1 MIRSGSTI
9 LVLAPHTDD
18 GEIGCGATLSK
29 LLDLNCK
36 IYYLA
41 FCTCDSN
48 LPDGF
53 PNGTLEAELRE
64 ATKVLSIPKENVIV
78 KDFQVR
84 CLSYERQAVLDILV
98 ALNKEISPDVV
109 FAPTLEDLHQD
120 HSTVTQEA
128 IRAFKTKTL
137 LCYEMPWN
145 NFSFEIGIN
154 SDKFPEISG
163 ERKFSPMDRSLR
175 RELKSA
181 FGNNN
186 YWFNTSKFKNAV
198 EIKIKSKKEIIE
210 FLVPKEMVS
219 TSSVRLFVLWTT
231 LPSIVLIIIA
241 LIFLKNQTRPL
252 VKLAKA
258 AEKFGKGDYI
268 NDFIPSGAQ
277 EIRKASYEFDRMAKR
292 INRHL
297 NQRAEMLSGISHD
310 LRTPLTRLK
319 LQLAMLKQ
327 KEISEKMSKD
337 IDEMEKML
345 NDYLQFA
352 KTQTQEST
360 EKINLNNLLRSISKG
375 FESNKISLDEDESKI
390 FLNGRPSA
398 LKRSFENVIQNGLTY
413 GSNVKI
419 KVQKGNKRALVTIED
434 DGPGIP
440 EDQYKNVFKPFFR
453 LDKSRS
459 LNQSGVGL
467 GLAIVE
473 DIINSHGGNIQ
484 LGKSKYGG
492 LQVKISLPF

>member
-1 MIRSGSTI
+1 MFFGLNKFIKYILPKRLFYRALIIVAAPTIILQLIITIVFYDSIWIKANKNITRS
-9 LVLAPHTDD
+9 
-18 GEIGCGATLSK
+18 
-29 LLDLNCK
+29 
-36 IYYLA
+36 
-41 FCTCDSN
+41 
-48 LPDGF
+48 
-53 PNGTLEAELRE
+53 
-64 ATKVLSIPKENVIV
+64 
-78 KDFQVR
+78 
-84 CLSYERQAVLDILV
+84 LV
-98 ALNKEISPDVV
+98 AQLKTI
-109 FAPTLEDLHQD
+109 
-120 HSTVTQEA
+120 QEVYTND
-128 IRAFKTKTL
+128 RKNLDFFTDSYK
-137 LCYEMPWN
+137 N
-145 NFSFEIGIN
+145 NFNFEIGLSQEI
-154 SDKFPEISG
+154 FPNTTG

-198 EIKIKSKKEIIE
+198 EIKIKSQNEILE

-219 TSSVRLFVLWTT
+219 ASSIRLFLLWTT
-231 LPSIVLIIIA
+231 LPSILLIIIA
-241 LIFLKNQTRPL
+241 LIFLKNQTKPL

-258 AEKFGKGDYI
+258 AERFGKGDYV
-268 NDFIPSGAQ
+268 NDFRASGSL
-277 EIRKASYEFDRMAKR
+277 EIRKAAFEFDRMAKR

-319 LQLAMLKQ
+319 LQLAMLTQ
-327 KEISEKMSKD
+327 KDLSKKMSKD

-352 KTQTQEST
+352 KTQARENTSE
-360 EKINLNNLLRSISKG
+360 INLMALFNSIKNQ
-375 FESNKISLDEDESKI
+375 FNFDKLTISSEGEIYLKA
-390 FLNGRPSA
+390 RPIA
-398 LKRSFENVIQNGLTY
+398 LKRSFENIIQNGLTY
-413 GSNVKI
+413 GNNVI
-419 KVQKGNKRALVTIED
+419 VDIQKGNNRAIITIED

-473 DIINSHGGNIQ
+473 DVINSHGGSVQ
-484 LGKSKYGG
+484 LGKGKLGG
-492 LQVKISLPF
+492 LQIKVSLPF

>member
-1 MIRSGSTI
+1 MFSGLNNFMKYI
-9 LVLAPHTDD
+9 L
-18 GEIGCGATLSK
+18 
-29 LLDLNCK
+29 
-36 IYYLA
+36 
-41 FCTCDSN
+41 
-48 LPDGF
+48 
-53 PNGTLEAELRE
+53 
-64 ATKVLSIPKENVIV
+64 PKRLFYRALIIV
-78 KDFQVR
+78 
-84 CLSYERQAVLDILV
+84 A
-98 ALNKEISPDVV
+98 
-109 FAPTLEDLHQD
+109 APTIILQIIITIVFYDSVWIKANKNITRSLVSQLK
-120 HSTVTQEA
+120 A
-128 IRAFKTKTL
+128 IVEVYQNDNKNLDFFTDSYK
-137 LCYEMPWN
+137 N
-145 NFSFEIGIN
+145 NFNFEIGI
-154 SDKFPEISG
+154 KQEVFPTNSG

-198 EIKIKSKKEIIE
+198 EIKIRSGNDVIE
-210 FLVPKEMVS
+210 FLVPKDMVS
-219 TSSVRLFVLWTT
+219 ASSVRLFVLWTT

-241 LIFLKNQTRPL
+241 LIFLKNQTKPL

-258 AEKFGKGDYI
+258 AERFGKGDYV
-268 NDFIPSGAQ
+268 NDFRASGAQ
-277 EIRKASYEFDRMAKR
+277 EIRKAAFEFDRMAKR

-327 KEISEKMSKD
+327 KEISNKMSKD
-337 IDEMEKML
+337 IDEMERML

-352 KTQTQEST
+352 KTQAQENTSS
-360 EKINLNNLLRSISKG
+360 INLSDLLKNIKNELDNDKILLN
-375 FESNKISLDEDESKI
+375 ESNSVIKLK
-390 FLNGRPSA
+390 GRPTA
-398 LKRSFENVIQNGLTY
+398 LKRSFENVIQNGLSY
-413 GSNVKI
+413 GNKVEIDVK
-419 KVQKGNKRALVTIED
+419 KGNKIAVVTIED

-473 DIINSHGGNIQ
+473 DVIHSHGGSIQ
-484 LGKSKYGG
+484 LGKSKLKG

>member
-1 MIRSGSTI
+1 MFSGLNNFIKYI
-9 LVLAPHTDD
+9 L
-18 GEIGCGATLSK
+18 
-29 LLDLNCK
+29 
-36 IYYLA
+36 
-41 FCTCDSN
+41 
-48 LPDGF
+48 
-53 PNGTLEAELRE
+53 
-64 ATKVLSIPKENVIV
+64 PKRLFYRALIIV
-78 KDFQVR
+78 
-84 CLSYERQAVLDILV
+84 A
-98 ALNKEISPDVV
+98 
-109 FAPTLEDLHQD
+109 APTIILQIII
-120 HSTVTQEA
+120 A
-128 IRAFKTKTL
+128 IVFYDSVWIKANKNITRSLVNQLKTIEEVYQNDKKNLDFFTDS
-137 LCYEMPWN
+137 YKN
-145 NFSFEIGIN
+145 NFNFEIGIN
-154 SDKFPEISG
+154 QEVFPNDSG
-163 ERKFSPMDRSLR
+163 ERRFSPMDRSLR
-175 RELKSA
+175 RELKSV

-198 EIKIKSKKEIIE
+198 EIKIRSGNDVIE

-219 TSSVRLFVLWTT
+219 TSSVRLFLLWTT
-231 LPSIVLIIIA
+231 LPSLVLIIIA
-241 LIFLKNQTRPL
+241 LIFLKNQTKPL

-258 AEKFGKGDYI
+258 AERFGKGDYV
-268 NDFIPSGAQ
+268 NNFRASGSQ
-277 EIRKASYEFDRMAKR
+277 EIRKAAFEFDRMAKR

-327 KEISEKMSKD
+327 KDVSEKMSKD

-360 EKINLNNLLRSISKG
+360 TTININNLLNSIKNDFNNNKLTFGNNSKAV
-375 FESNKISLDEDESKI
+375 ELQ
-390 FLNGRPSA
+390 GRTTA
-398 LKRSFENVIQNGLTY
+398 LRRSFENIIQNGLTY
-413 GSNVKI
+413 GNNVYVD
-419 KVQKGNKRALVTIED
+419 VQKGNKRVLVTIED

-484 LGKSKYGG
+484 LNKSKYNG

>member
-1 MIRSGSTI
+1 MFSGFNKILKIILPKRLFYRALIIVAAPTI
-9 LVLAPHTDD
+9 LLQLIITIVF
-18 GEIGCGATLSK
+18 
-29 LLDLNCK
+29 
-36 IYYLA
+36 Y
-41 FCTCDSN
+41 DSIWIKAN
-48 LPDGF
+48 K
-53 PNGTLEAELRE
+53 NTTR
-64 ATKVLSIPKENVIV
+64 S
-78 KDFQVR
+78 
-84 CLSYERQAVLDILV
+84 LV
-98 ALNKEISPDVV
+98 AQLKTIEEIYKNDKKNLDFFTDSY
-109 FAPTLEDLHQD
+109 
-120 HSTVTQEA
+120 
-128 IRAFKTKTL
+128 K
-137 LCYEMPWN
+137 N
-145 NFSFEIGIN
+145 NFNFEIGIN
-154 SDKFPEISG
+154 QNEFPQISG

-175 RELKSA
+175 RELKSV

-186 YWFNTSKFKNAV
+186 YWFSTSKFKKAV
-198 EIKIKSKKEIIE
+198 EIKIKSEKDVIE

-231 LPSIVLIIIA
+231 LPSIVLIVIA

-258 AEKFGKGDYI
+258 AERFGKGDYV
-268 NDFIPSGAQ
+268 NDFRPSGAQ
-277 EIRKASYEFDRMAKR
+277 EIRKAAYEFDRMAKR

-297 NQRAEMLSGISHD
+297 NQRSEMLSGISHD

-319 LQLAMLKQ
+319 LQLAMLSQ
-327 KEISEKMSKD
+327 KDLSKNMSKD

-352 KTQTQEST
+352 KTQAQET
-360 EKINLNNLLRSISKG
+360 TIDINLNSLFDEIYKNFNNDNLRINNSEVIIIK
-375 FESNKISLDEDESKI
+375 
-390 FLNGRPSA
+390 GRPVA

-413 GSNVKI
+413 GKKVFVNLQKFSN
-419 KVQKGNKRALVTIED
+419 RAMIIIDD

-440 EDQYKNVFKPFFR
+440 EDQFKNVFKPFFR

-459 LNQSGVGL
+459 LNKSGVGL

-484 LGKSKYGG
+484 LGKSQFSG

>member
-1 MIRSGSTI
+1 MFSGLNKFLKYILPKRLFYRALIIVAAPTI
-9 LVLAPHTDD
+9 ILQLIITIVF
-18 GEIGCGATLSK
+18 
-29 LLDLNCK
+29 
-36 IYYLA
+36 Y
-41 FCTCDSN
+41 DSIWIKAN
-48 LPDGF
+48 K
-53 PNGTLEAELRE
+53 NI
-64 ATKVLSIPKENVIV
+64 TKS
-78 KDFQVR
+78 
-84 CLSYERQAVLDILV
+84 LV
-98 ALNKEISPDVV
+98 AQL
-109 FAPTLEDLHQD
+109 
-120 HSTVTQEA
+120 
-128 IRAFKTKTL
+128 KTIQQVYTNDKKNLDFFTDS
-137 LCYEMPWN
+137 YKN
-145 NFSFEIGIN
+145 NFSFEIGVGQEI
-154 SDKFPEISG
+154 FPNTSG

-198 EIKIKSKKEIIE
+198 EIKIRSNDEVFT

-231 LPSIVLIIIA
+231 LPSILLIIIA
-241 LIFLKNQTRPL
+241 LIFLKNQTKPL

-258 AEKFGKGDYI
+258 AERFGKGDYV
-268 NDFIPSGAQ
+268 NDFRASGSL
-277 EIRKASYEFDRMAKR
+277 EIRKAAFEFDRMAKR

-297 NQRAEMLSGISHD
+297 NQRSEMLSGISHD

-319 LQLAMLKQ
+319 LQLAMLNQ
-327 KEISEKMSKD
+327 EEVSQKMSKD

-352 KTQTQEST
+352 KSQIK
-360 EKINLNNLLRSISKG
+360 EKTSKIDLINLFKSIKDQLNNGNLLINDNDVVELR
-375 FESNKISLDEDESKI
+375 
-390 FLNGRPSA
+390 GRPSA
-398 LKRSFENVIQNGLTY
+398 LKRSFENIIQNGLTY
-413 GSNVKI
+413 GN
-419 KVQKGNKRALVTIED
+419 KVVVNIQKGNNRAIITIED
-434 DGPGIP
+434 DGPGVP

-484 LGKSKYGG
+484 LGKGKLAG